1 MSESLCELKK
11 GGGSGEVLKPN
22 IWFEM
27 SFNGNSHR
35 TPSTLNTYTD
45 GTVISTTS
53 GYYGWAGVFG
63 VKGKSTMSK
72 TAASWALHVVGI
84 KNDGTITDLGVI
96 ATSPIDISGYDVVVC
111 LACAAQSV
119 GNLQI
124 TIS

>member
-11 GGGSGEVLKPN
+11 SGGSGEVLKPN
-22 IWFEM
+22 TWFEM
-27 SFNGNSHR
+27 SFNSNAHR

-53 GYYGWAGVFG
+53 GYYGWTGVFG
-63 VKGKSTMSK
+63 VKGKSTLSE
-72 TAASWALHVVGI
+72 AASNWNLHVVGI
-84 KNDGTITDLGVI
+84 KNDGSITDLGV
-96 ATSPIDISGYDVVVC
+96 TNNPINISGYDVVVC